1 MKKRA
6 LLSILFLFAWIGVW
20 LFPMQ
25 VNPLSNVTSFSIF
38 YDYPTDEVISSLKN
52 VDVAILAVHAFSKDQ
67 IQELQDS
74 GTRVYAYTSLMQLE
88 NWNTPLVDQVE
99 ESDYATVNG
108 GRIAVPEWDT
118 YVMDIRQPHY
128 QAILLSKMRAEQ
140 LEKGIDGVFFDTVDD
155 LYHYF
160 HDTPEHT
167 SYQQAYRDI
176 LQETKD
182 LQLDI
187 IQNRGFE
194 TFHTSGVSL
203 VSGILWENFDTQTLN
218 ESPWAQNW
226 LEQLR
231 TLHSRHTIRLLTEVR
246 TDEAKQLS
254 HTLGFP
260 TYDSRQKK

>member
-6 LLSILFLFAWIGVW
+6 VVSILFLFAWIGVW

-25 VNPLSNVTSFSIF
+25 VNPLSHVKSFSIF
-38 YDYPTDEVISSLKN
+38 YDYPTDEIVASLKS
-52 VDVAILAVHAFSKDQ
+52 VDVAIIAVHAFSTEQ
-67 IQELQDS
+67 IEELQQA
-74 GTRVYAYTSLMQLE
+74 GTKVYAYTSLMQLE
-88 NWNTPLVDQVE
+88 SWNTKLVDQVE
-99 ESDYATVNG
+99 ETDYAQVNG
-108 GRIAVPEWDT
+108 KKIEVPEWDT

-128 QAILLSKMRAEQ
+128 QSILLSKIKSEQ

-160 HDTPEHT
+160 HDTSDYR
-167 SYQQAYRDI
+167 SYQQAYATI
-176 LQETKD
+176 LQKTKD

-194 TFHTSGVSL
+194 TYQAAGTSL
-203 VSGILWENFDTQTLN
+203 VSGILWENFNVQTLE
-218 ESPWAQNW
+218 ESTWAQQW

-231 TLHSRHTIRLLTEVR
+231 TLHSRHTIRLFTEVR
-246 TDEAKQLS
+246 TEEAKHFS